1 MQVQLPP
8 FIRSISGK
16 VGNLVYKTRYDAD
29 GRPHVRAYPL
39 PAKRS
44 TPPTPRENAQRTRF
58 GTIARAVQIRRKAGD
73 RRTYKQIWAEVAAD
87 YDARNPDAHHSSRD

>member
-29 GRPHVRAYPL
+29 GRPHVRAYAL

-44 TPPTPRENAQRTRF
+44 TPPSKQELVKRERF
-58 GTIARAVQIRRKAGD
+58 GAIGRAVQLKRKAGD
-73 RRTYKQIWAEVAAD
+73 TRPHKTIWDEVAAE
-87 YDARNPDAHHSSRD
+87 YDALHT